1 MPKITWS
8 STRRE
13 GGGTE
18 KAISEIVLFKNCNKI
33 EKSLQTV
40 FNDITRMSATFQRHR
55 IYTDA
60 DERAFKLF
68 YSLGS

>member
-1 MPKITWS
+1 MEQYS
-8 STRRE
+8 E
-13 GGGTE
+13 GGRWHRKGYFRN
-18 KAISEIVLFKNCNKI
+18 IIVQKLCNKI

-68 YSLGS
+68 DSLGS